1 MTWDPIGPIKE
12 CDFRQ
17 TLEESEFVKEI
28 LDRIDNA
35 LERLET
41 LKEGL

>member
-1 MTWDPIGPIKE
+1 LTSGPFGPIKE
-12 CDFRQ
+12 CDFCT
-17 TLEESEFVKEI
+17 TLKEFGVVKEI

-35 LERLET
+35 LARLNT